1 MTESS
6 VHVFLAL
13 PPLHYGTY
21 WTFTYPASEVNEDA
35 LCENEMTTA
44 YQNAF
49 DSSKNAI
56 ESEVSKKKECSKSVT
71 LSVTQENPPIIA
83 SSQGVGFVAIK
94 IKIWLIIAMW
104 QRITTLIVPVC
115 KHGSLNLLSFIAN
128 NGHETN
134 SHFIIFTICVCCN
147 IQYLTMKFWGKGVG

>member
-49 DSSKNAI
+49 DSSKTAI

-128 NGHETN
+128 NGHE
-134 SHFIIFTICVCCN
+134 STICVCCN